1 MKDRELRASLQSVG
15 PLLPQ
20 LIYSGRVID
29 GDRRDAIC
37 SELGIIF
44 PQRRLATREEA
55 CAALW
60 FLHPERAIKLAETD
74 RVIELAR
81 LCGTN
86 AADVAATL
94 KRLRPKPKD
103 VHRAPRQSQG
113 QKRVQVLLWVEPQ
126 FKHYLRRAG
135 EAAGL
140 NMTEALTR
148 SGWKWIQE
156 TLPRAATEGL
166 RRAPSTASVRPR
178 RRPANDVA
186 PAVKLLAKR

>member
-1 MKDRELRASLQSVG
+1 MKDRELKASLQSVG

-37 SELGIIF
+37 SELGIVF

-60 FLHPERAIKLAETD
+60 LLHPERAIALAETD
-74 RVIELAR
+74 RVLELAR

-86 AADVAATL
+86 PVDVAQTL
-94 KRLRPKPKD
+94 RRLRPKKKD
-103 VHRAPRQSQG
+103 AHRAPRQQQG

-135 EAAGL
+135 EHAHL
-140 NMTEALTR
+140 NMTQALTQA
-148 SGWKWIQE
+148 GWRWIQE
-156 TLPRAATEGL
+156 TLPRAATEGS
-166 RRAPSTASVRPR
+166 RRAPSAASVRPR
-178 RRPANDVA
+178 RVANDVA
-186 PAVKLLAKR
+186 PSVKFSAKR